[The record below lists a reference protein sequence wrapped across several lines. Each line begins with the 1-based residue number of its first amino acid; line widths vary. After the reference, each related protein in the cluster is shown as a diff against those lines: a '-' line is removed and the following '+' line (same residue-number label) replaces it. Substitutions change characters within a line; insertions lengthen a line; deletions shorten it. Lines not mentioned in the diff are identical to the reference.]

1 MPVITIHFKLLSLCC
16 FTGVSI
22 REVEGD
28 LEGQFLEGAEQKT
41 PGSKGSRTGYG
52 FPHQDSDVSEISDGR
67 QKDTDDTIQSSTVTS
82 PSSPPVSRPGLINFV
97 KGSS

>member
-1 MPVITIHFKLLSLCC
+1 VKK
-16 FTGVSI
+16 
-22 REVEGD
+22 VEGD

-52 FPHQDSDVSEISDGR
+52 FPHQDSDATELTDRSKNDPVQSDTVSG
-67 QKDTDDTIQSSTVTS
+67 
-82 PSSPPVSRPGLINFV
+82 SSPPRAPRPSLINFV